1 MGRKAEQRE
10 TRERVKTAD
19 GVKTFKKR
27 DRQAQAEG
35 RASQKAPTRQHET
48 GLREHED
55 NDEIQLEN
63 TSSSVESCRTE

>member
-35 RASQKAPTRQHET
+35 RASQKAPLDSMR
-48 GLREHED
+48 RD
-55 NDEIQLEN
+55 
-63 TSSSVESCRTE
+63 